1 MWDVN
6 ALPNG
11 PRYLVRIATQDDGT
25 PSLGGSDVTDGTCS
39 LARPGGDTEGP
50 TLWAGS
56 VRVSPRPP
64 GTGYLATFRAT
75 ADDRTR
81 GGSAVAAAGL
91 FLQIAPPNPVDSGLG
106 LPMGAV
112 DGSFDGSVENMSWLR
127 GPNVAGGKKVGW
139 GQARGGPRELGAFF
153 GPL

>member
-1 MWDVN
+1 M
-6 ALPNG
+6 
-11 PRYLVRIATQDDGT
+11 
-25 PSLGGSDVTDGTCS
+25 PSLGCSDVTDGTFA

-50 TLWAGS
+50 TVWAGS
-56 VRVSPRPP
+56 VRVSRRPP

-81 GGSAVAAAGL
+81 GGSAVAAAEL

-127 GPNVAGGKKVGW
+127 RLTLAEGTTCVWAHPRDGPGNSGPFMFSSFVAINATRPPPYASIVS
-139 GQARGGPRELGAFF
+139 
-153 GPL
+153 